1 MLIHA
6 LFVTDKIM
14 IKHIEDISE
23 HTKNILD
30 LSSVITVLGTLAQ
43 ILPGIAALWTI
54 IWTSIRI
61 YETKTVQELIKKW
74 NNKDAEQV

>member
-6 LFVTDKIM
+6 LFVTDKNM
-14 IKHIEDISE
+14 IKHVQDISE

-54 IWTSIRI
+54 VWTSIRI
-61 YETKTVQELIKKW
+61 YETKTVQNWLKAIKNAK
-74 NNKDAEQV
+74 QI